1 MDRGGREQSFFSV
14 LWALIKFKEMGK
26 STNLSYNF
34 GQLGSVYS
42 TGAII
47 KPPTGKV
54 FVALQCLED
63 LSFTTLKAEPYIN
76 SSGDEKQ
83 NFISTSVSHSNG
95 DHEDTDTHND
105 NGNNDDKVITLA
117 AASTS
122 VKKGMIVEHADMC
135 PSSLTD
141 PYRVVSVDGADITL
155 NKSVAANKANGSNVK
170 AQFYWE
176 RSQGFGGMAL
186 GTNGFPAGFI
196 LFGRF
201 TSVNSNNG
209 RLIAYI
215 GE

>member
-1 MDRGGREQSFFSV
+1 
-14 LWALIKFKEMGK
+14 MGK

-34 GQLGSVYS
+34 GQLGSVFS
-42 TGAII
+42 AGALIH
-47 KPPTGKV
+47 PPTGKV
-54 FVALQCLED
+54 FVALQLLED
-63 LSFTTLKAEPYIN
+63 LSFTALKAEAYIN
-76 SSGDEKQ
+76 GSGDSKQ
-83 NFISTSVSHSNG
+83 NFISTVASHSNG

-122 VKKGMIVEHADMC
+122 VKKGMIVEHANMC

-141 PYRVVSVDGADITL
+141 PYMVVSVDGADITL
-155 NKSVAANKANGSNVK
+155 NKSVAANEADGSNEK

-176 RSQGFGGMAL
+176 RSQGSGGMAL
-186 GTNGFPAGFI
+186 SVGLPSGLI

-201 TSVNSNNG
+201 TTVNSNNG